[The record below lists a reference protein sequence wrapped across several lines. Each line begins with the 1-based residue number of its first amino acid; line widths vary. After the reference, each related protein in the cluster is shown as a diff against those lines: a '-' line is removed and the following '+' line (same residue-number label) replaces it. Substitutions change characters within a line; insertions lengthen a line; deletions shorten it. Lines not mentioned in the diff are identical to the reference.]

1 MPMGMS
7 YAMPEL
13 DILTFNQRE
22 NFDNSVDT
30 SVFPLDIFK
39 F

>member
-1 MPMGMS
+1 MGMS
-7 YAMPEL
+7 YEMPEL

-22 NFDNSVDT
+22 NFNNSGDT
-30 SVFPLDIFK
+30 SMLPLDIFK